1 MNFHKTIGYLAA
13 LLLMVGFGVPDSFAQ
28 TVKVSDVTPSR
39 VTEARSS
46 SVTVEV
52 TLDTAPGANT
62 TVTVSLDLP
71 DQLPDGVGTITVTH
85 VNEDGDSQTGFPDI
99 EISGTDKTGTATATV
114 LVTDDDDYIHPRDK
128 EVAINPTASGRTPEA
143 GKMLT
148 VREDDTAI
156 GPLSLSADPPS
167 FSVNGNDETTLTVS
181 IGEVPGSVLE
191 DHDDNPETPEQERVL
206 TVDVD
211 ITTEHSNG
219 ITGNGGDATLAP
231 IATDETSTSGD
242 LTGVTVSA
250 AGTVT
255 VTASA
260 DNYQSATIEISIITR
275 DAADVAGYRVLL
287 TAPGEN
293 AWKGIVKKA
302 VTVEVVRADRT
313 AYPWAEFSSIAV
325 SLADTLVTDSDD
337 DPMAIYTLTA
347 SEFTIKDGSLVFNRA
362 RMDGDTDV
370 AFGKNAD
377 ANEITYNK
385 SADKLIFKFQTK
397 ALADGG
403 GPGTI
408 LGDIPDEHDRAGED
422 DRSQR
427 TAVYAIAAFEG
438 AADQTLSSRSTT
450 KITDVSDVNVGNGR
464 LVRLDLK
471 IPTVAE
477 RDAIF
482 PSDPVVTIEGV
493 AIGIDGT
500 GKTGD
505 KIRIAVERSD
515 KLLRSGKAEILIQS
529 ILNSD
534 IIGSAKNRPLKSWS
548 FTVGDVIDAASDSLY
563 ATIDVEDLDFGKTQN
578 PRDPGVGKDGEETA
592 KNSTYVPDNL
602 QMEAYVK
609 IYDQANNKSGVLK
622 SDLFRADP
630 RAPEISV
637 LYPTSDSPRFSG
649 ANANTIDNEVG
660 LDFDDHLKP
669 LKLRVDEPLDSL
681 FVYVKGAEYIIDEE
695 DEKIDIRVDLLDED
709 ADRGNVVGAFE
720 RPSYFTEVFGDST
733 TYSTTGLKWKNAK
746 GEEKSTGASGRTVDL
761 VIDAYDKVG
770 NKGTITISGVHH
782 DEELPIPSNWFPKNS
797 LLEESDDKI
806 NAATVL
812 PVITLDEGV
821 DSIAVTFSSS
831 AGDITQVE
839 DKITEKGETQI
850 DIEDLADFQDGADYT
865 MTIFLRDLSGN
876 IYITP
881 PDSSE
886 DMTFDAVFDNPKA
899 NSFAIT
905 TETDSVIAGQANKL
919 TVQAADVSDEDET
932 ISRKALTYKN
942 KDVDDNPAFDVL
954 VSAWDIKA
962 GEVAEK
968 VWFEGKGVDDDA
980 ENPDGMATVDA
991 DGWVLGKRTI
1001 HAKSNQ
1007 AYDHIKVLIQ
1017 HRTAG
1022 EDGTGASLFDGE
1034 LDELYVGAADFAG
1047 FNVTAEQ
1054 DGFEEIESGS
1064 EFTLKVVPADEH
1076 GNASVRAFNAAED
1089 GTIDSLSILKS
1100 RVEDSGAFEYE
1111 DGFEV
1116 TFSTAPVYEDLRFDW
1131 TVGKDGLEFLLIA
1144 PEDRSLITIQTKLV
1158 KDALDTDDDRSRS
1171 IRSQTDR
1178 FKVVSPL
1185 MPALTLWPEGVEVD
1199 GKVAIPADPGEVT
1212 VTVRADGYK
1221 TDVTFTVDGVDLGTT
1236 AADEATVDVTR
1247 SEDATVTV
1255 SATDGR
1261 YPVERTI
1268 VFESVPAEQMR
1279 VRHWADAEMTVPV
1292 YLIDLTDNT
1301 VDLGDYSLFRAA
1313 WGKSAADDIN
1323 GDDTADDTDAQIF
1336 LQADINGD
1344 GMVDLADYEMFLMS
1358 WGKTAVGP
1366 ASKPLVLLPGVN
1378 ENAEFS
1384 LSLGSE
1390 RVVAGEL
1397 VAVDVSL
1404 ANVEALVSY
1413 GFTLNYETDKFEFI
1427 SVAPADEDLL
1437 KSTGGETPLFHHIVA
1452 DDGQVEVV
1460 NGMVHGSAVSGGGD
1474 IVRFVFRVLLEFED
1488 NARFEIADGLV
1499 LDPTNLSNP
1508 AVVAGVL
1515 ELQSTPREF
1524 ALRQNFPNPFNPDT
1538 TIKYDLAESA
1548 DVTLQIYNVL
1558 GQVVRTL
1565 VGSEAQ
1571 NAGRYQIRWNGMDDR
1586 GVPVSSGVYFY
1597 QISAEGKFHDVR
1609 KLMLLK

>member
-1 MNFHKTIGYLAA
+1 M
-13 LLLMVGFGVPDSFAQ
+13 
-28 TVKVSDVTPSR
+28 
-39 VTEARSS
+39 
-46 SVTVEV
+46 
-52 TLDTAPGANT
+52 
-62 TVTVSLDLP
+62 
-71 DQLPDGVGTITVTH
+71 
-85 VNEDGDSQTGFPDI
+85 
-99 EISGTDKTGTATATV
+99 
-114 LVTDDDDYIHPRDK
+114 DDDVYIYPRDK
-128 EVAINPTASGRTPEA
+128 KVAINPTAIDYTAAA
-143 GKMLT
+143 GEMLT
-148 VREDDTAI
+148 VRENDTAI

-167 FSVNGNDETTLTVS
+167 FSVSVDGGGQTTLTVS
-181 IGEVPGSVLE
+181 IGEEPGQ
-191 DHDDNPETPEQERVL
+191 DDQDQEL
-206 TVDVD
+206 IVDVL
-211 ITTEHSNG
+211 ITTAHSVTG
-219 ITGNGGDATLAP
+219 SSGGTGNLAD

-242 LTGVTVSA
+242 LTGVTVTA

-260 DNYQSATIEISIITR
+260 DNYESAKIEISIITR
-275 DAADVAGYRVLL
+275 DAEDVAGYRVLL

-293 AWKGIVKKA
+293 AWKGIAKKA

-313 AYPWAEFSSIAV
+313 AYPWTEFSSIAV
-325 SLADTLVTDSDD
+325 SLADTLVNNNDGA
-337 DPMAIYTLTA
+337 PMAIYTLTA
-347 SEFTIKDGSLVFNRA
+347 SEFTIKNGALVFYRA
-362 RMDGDTDV
+362 RADDPD
-370 AFGKNAD
+370 FGKNAE

-397 ALADGG
+397 ELAGG
-403 GPGTI
+403 GGTGTI
-408 LGDIPDEHDRAGED
+408 LGAIDTDHDRAGED
-422 DRSQR
+422 VRSQR
-427 TAVYAIAAFEG
+427 TAVYAIASFEG
-438 AADQTLSSRSTT
+438 AADQTLKTLNSRSTT
-450 KITDVSDVNVGNGR
+450 KITDASDLNVGNGR
-464 LVRLDLK
+464 LIRLDLK
-471 IPTVAE
+471 VPTPE
-477 RDAIF
+477 ELEAIF
-482 PSDPVVTIEGV
+482 PSNPVVTIEGV
-493 AIGIDGT
+493 AIGIDET
-500 GKTGD
+500 AKNGD
-505 KIRIAVERSD
+505 EIRIAVERSD
-515 KLLRSGKAEILIQS
+515 KLPRSGSVQILIQS
-529 ILNSD
+529 TKDSD
-534 IIGSAKNRPLKSWS
+534 IIGSANALALASKS
-548 FTVGDVIDAASDSLY
+548 FDVGDVIDAVSDSLY
-563 ATIDVEDLDFGKTQN
+563 FSVDVEDLKFADIKYS
-578 PRDPGVGKDGEETA
+578 RDPAIDKDGNEITKKPKYGYA
-592 KNSTYVPDNL
+592 PDNL
-602 QMEAYVK
+602 EIAVFVRLR
-609 IYDQANNKSGVLK
+609 DQALNWSGNPVRAHVTANRVK
-622 SDLFRADP
+622 ASDPFRSDP
-630 RAPEISV
+630 KAPEISV

-709 ADRGNVVGAFE
+709 ADRGNVVGEFE
-720 RPSYFTEVFGDST
+720 RQLYYFNEDFGDTT

-746 GEEKSTGASGRTVDL
+746 GEEKSTGKEGRTVDL

-812 PVITLDEGV
+812 PVITLDEAV

-850 DIEDLADFQDGADYT
+850 DIEDLGDFGDGADYT

-886 DMTFDAVFDNPKA
+886 DMTFDAGFDNPKA
-899 NSFAIT
+899 NSFTIT

-919 TVQAADVSDEDET
+919 TVQAVDVSDEDET

-1001 HAKSNQ
+1001 HAKSKK

-1022 EDGTGASLFDGE
+1022 DDGTGASLFDGE

-1064 EFTLKVVPADEH
+1064 EFTLKVAPADEH
-1076 GNASVRAFNAAED
+1076 GNASVRAFKAADD
-1089 GTIDSLSILKS
+1089 GTLDSLSILDT

-1116 TFSTAPVYEDLRFDW
+1116 TFNTGPVYEELRFDW

-1158 KDALDTDDDRSRS
+1158 KDALDTEDDRSRS
-1171 IRSQTDR
+1171 VRSQTDR
-1178 FKVVSPL
+1178 FKVVSPP

-1212 VTVRADGYK
+1212 VTVRADGYN
-1221 TDVTFTVDGVDLGTT
+1221 TDAMITFTVDGEDAGTT
-1236 AADEATVDVTR
+1236 AADEAKVDVTR

-1268 VFESVPAEQMR
+1268 VFVFASTPDEL
-1279 VRHWADAEMTVPV
+1279 VRMAHVDGDGNAV
-1292 YLIDLTDNT
+1292 YLITSENMT
-1301 VDLGDYSLFRAA
+1301 VDSYDYAAFTAA
-1313 WGKSAADDIN
+1313 WGKNMDDDIN
-1323 GDDTADDTDAQIF
+1323 GDGTADAADVQIF
-1336 LQADINGD
+1336 LQADISPEEGD
-1344 GMVDLADYEMFLMS
+1344 GMVNSSDYALFITS

-1366 ASKPLVLLPGVN
+1366 ATKPIVLLPGVN

-1404 ANVEALVSY
+1404 ANVAALMGY
-1413 GFTLNYETDKFEFI
+1413 GFTLNYETDKFEFV
-1427 SVAPADEDLL
+1427 SAAPC
-1437 KSTGGETPLFHHIVA
+1437 
-1452 DDGQVEVV
+1452 
-1460 NGMVHGSAVSGGGD
+1460 
-1474 IVRFVFRVLLEFED
+1474 R
-1488 NARFEIADGLV
+1488 
-1499 LDPTNLSNP
+1499 
-1508 AVVAGVL
+1508 
-1515 ELQSTPREF
+1515 
-1524 ALRQNFPNPFNPDT
+1524 
-1538 TIKYDLAESA
+1538 
-1548 DVTLQIYNVL
+1548 
-1558 GQVVRTL
+1558 
-1565 VGSEAQ
+1565 
-1571 NAGRYQIRWNGMDDR
+1571 
-1586 GVPVSSGVYFY
+1586 
-1597 QISAEGKFHDVR
+1597 
-1609 KLMLLK
+1609 